1 MTESAVLL
9 HFCHLLLE
17 HADLEQIHCLEA
29 ERTGKIESLYSK
41 MGEGKGLLEFDSELL
56 EKKRHRL
63 SLTSMEIKR
72 KIENSILSHKEY
84 TVNGIKWQQI
94 TQRMQEA
101 LILQFVYSYSLAA
114 S

>member
-29 ERTGKIESLYSK
+29 ERTGKIESLYRK

-56 EKKRHRL
+56 EKKAPPVSDL
-63 SLTSMEIKR
+63 
-72 KIENSILSHKEY
+72 NGNKEK
-84 TVNGIKWQQI
+84 NREFHII
-94 TQRMQEA
+94 
-101 LILQFVYSYSLAA
+101 S
-114 S
+114 